1 MTATDY
7 TYNEV
12 AFRILNVIDEYT
24 RECLAVWVKR
34 RLTHTDVL
42 EMLTGL
48 SQMVRG
54 LWTSKT
60 SSKKVIV
67 GTASYKTED
76 LIFLKEL
83 IEAGKIKSVIDR
95 CYTLNEVPEAFRYYG
110 KGHARGR
117 VVIEIY

>member
-1 MTATDY
+1 M
-7 TYNEV
+7 
-12 AFRILNVIDEYT
+12 IDEYT

-34 RLTHTDVL
+34 RFTHTDVL
-42 EMLTGL
+42 EMLTGM

-83 IEAGKIKSVIDR
+83 IEAGKLTPVIDR